1 MQSYKSLASSVIQNE
16 EAYTKKA
23 EKIGGTK
30 QAAVYLKGIQKKIY
44 EAAEAIAS

>member
-1 MQSYKSLASSVIQNE
+1 MLFKMKKHIP
-16 EAYTKKA
+16 KKA
-23 EKIGGTK
+23 EKIRGTK